1 MGKMFFQSWK
11 LWEKLCFFLACAI
24 VLVVLAG
31 ALKLLYTHWRLRKY
45 TVVAEKERKEQ
56 TLQRQMSQR
65 RRHDEIPFGIRAL
78 ESGIET
84 EGVWVSRPNTPEQHS
99 RGSSVGSLS
108 LKQYRPGSEGAD
120 VEKQMLPGAVRRA
133 GSVSLA
139 LSSNPPDLGFD
150 GRRPA
155 DQSRYRTS
163 RDSSPDAA
171 ITKPPR
177 ARHPPLSYAKYSNT
191 PYAHRYSSTQ
201 TSLESLQAAQQ
212 ASMEAIR
219 RASTSIHLD
228 SRSNSEDSSHSGND
242 AEPISAAAPRLLSQ
256 AVPRPRQQSVDF
268 ELMQTHRLSQA
279 AEMGQLTPRVRRPG
293 QSRDSSVASIPASIE
308 HVDYF
313 ARRSRVAGQLSSG
326 GSSPTNPFSTPKI
339 DALPAAVRR
348 SSMPDVTPF
357 AQFCQTAPQA
367 SRPVS
372 QGTVSSSR
380 RSTEAPEVYTPIFSS
395 VVGLQYGLASTPT
408 PASLPA
414 GNGKQK
420 QSQSEPKRSPFEKRP
435 SAVVRGHG
443 TGFEI
448 LKPGSFPQPRPD
460 EEETPLQRQRAA
472 APPISLH
479 NAYRPRSSSAG
490 SGPAGRRLQKKRRPS
505 VDSVSMTSLES
516 RRKSRVSVL

>member
-31 ALKLLYTHWRLRKY
+31 ALKLFYTHWRLRKY
-45 TVVAEKERKEQ
+45 TIVAEKERKEQ

-84 EGVWVSRPNTPEQHS
+84 EGVWESRPNTPEQHS
-99 RGSSVGSLS
+99 RGSSSAAL
-108 LKQYRPGSEGAD
+108 
-120 VEKQMLPGAVRRA
+120 VRSHWHSPAIRQ
-133 GSVSLA
+133 
-139 LSSNPPDLGFD
+139 DLGSD

-177 ARHPPLSYAKYSNT
+177 ARHPPLCYAKYSNT

-201 TSLESLQAAQQ
+201 TSLESLQAGQQ

-293 QSRDSSVASIPASIE
+293 QSRDSSVASIPASVE
-308 HVDYF
+308 HGDYF
-313 ARRSRVAGQLSSG
+313 TRRSRVAGPLSSG

-380 RSTEAPEVYTPIFSS
+380 RSSEAPEVYTPIFSS
-395 VVGLQYGLASTPT
+395 VVGLQYGPASTPT

-420 QSQSEPKRSPFEKRP
+420 QSQSEPKRTSFEKRP

-516 RRKSRVSVL
+516 RRKSRISVL